1 MGAGA
6 SAAEAKP
13 DALDPEK
20 QANVYA
26 AVKQEY
32 DTLQA
37 MDKLDV
43 PDGVVLPADYAALLE
58 KGATKPDS
66 LGEKQARR
74 KLEKAYADAL
84 EAALAPPYPVVRCQL
99 TGLQDAMDRAVYEH
113 EKWPLVVDPSGQ
125 ASRFLKYQ
133 RGAFLFAHNPKD
145 MSKENLRRTLV
156 GAMRHGSWL
165 TISFESLEG
174 MEIQNVMSEGHFP
187 PQVLN
192 KGELFKEEVYATL
205 LRPAAGDP
213 QPIEFLPRDEM
224 KLVVVT
230 KRAEPPPDTAMEM
243 CVVYVEDPAAKVKA
257 NLADGGDPDDPE
269 AHARAMA
276 AACDGANNA
285 SMMLAFGIKETKR
298 NSPELVEAGFDGDR
312 AEIQRLLDKGYHIE
326 SEDTHRH
333 TALSEAACQGHN
345 ELIAWLINDLGADPN
360 TKNDAGRSPLWR
372 AAFMGHTE
380 TVQALLESGAD
391 PGQKAGFE
399 GPFDVAKDDAT
410 RAVIEGWD
418 PAETERLMKERKRLI
433 EQKIEARLT
442 TAAEREQYAREKIR
456 KELVDLADAGDTA
469 GVEEYLMNLAAEAD
483 RHREKPR
490 GKAELRNDR
499 GLTLLMI
506 AVAKGHYELAEMLL
520 TKYETFDVDFEGTER
535 KVFYASVKSRDP
547 KGWNIA
553 QLAVFHKHK
562 KMIALVLKHGADPY
576 KKNSYGK
583 NAFSFAQDVLDAAR
597 EVVEDRSEFR
607 QVLEE
612 WEAEQNPKAAAERR
626 KLEEEAAAAAA
637 AAKEKAEG
645 GGKGKKKGKGKGKK
659 GKKEGALAK
668 LAGKAGG
675 GSGIKGKKGKGGKAK
690 GPSTKKAAGAKGKK
704 PELLKGLNK
713 NKKKKKG

>member
-6 SAAEAKP
+6 SAAAAKP

-26 AVKQEY
+26 AVKAEY

-37 MDKLDV
+37 MDKL
-43 PDGVVLPADYAALLE
+43 PDDPKPLPADYAALLE
-58 KGATKPDS
+58 AGAKKADS
-66 LGEKQARR
+66 LDEKQARR
-74 KLEKAYADAL
+74 KLEKVYNDAL
-84 EAALAPPYPVVRCQL
+84 EAALAPPWPVVKCRLQ
-99 TGLQDAMDRAVYEH
+99 GLQDAMDQAVYEH
-113 EKWPLVVDPSGQ
+113 EKWPLIVDPSGQ
-125 ASRFLKYQ
+125 AARFLKYQ
-133 RGAFLFAHNPKD
+133 RGAYLFAHNPKD

-156 GAMRHGSWL
+156 GAMRYGSWL
-165 TISFESLEG
+165 TISFETLEG
-174 MEIQNVMSEGHFP
+174 MEIQNIMSEGHFP
-187 PQVLN
+187 PQAM
-192 KGELFKEEVYATL
+192 KKEELFKEEVYATL

-213 QPIEFLPRDEM
+213 QPIEFLPRDDM

-243 CVVYVEDPAAKVKA
+243 CVVYVEDPAAKVRA
-257 NLADGGDPDDPE
+257 NLADGGKGADDDPE
-269 AHARAMA
+269 AAARAMSE
-276 AACDGANNA
+276 ACDGANNA

-298 NSPELVEAGFDGDR
+298 NSEELVEAGFDGDR

-360 TKNDAGRSPLWR
+360 TKNDVGRSPLWR

-380 TVQALLESGAD
+380 TVAELLQAGAN

-399 GPFDVAKDDAT
+399 GPFDVAKDDET
-410 RAVIEGWD
+410 RKVLEEWD
-418 PAETERLMKERKRLI
+418 PADTERLMKERKRLI
-433 EQKIEARLT
+433 EQKMEARLT

-456 KELVDLADAGDTA
+456 KELVELAEAGDTA
-469 GVEEYLMNLAAEAD
+469 GVEEYLMGLAAEAD

-490 GKAELRNDR
+490 GKAEVRSDR

-506 AVAKGHYELAEMLL
+506 AVSKGHHELAEMLL
-520 TKYETFDVDFEGTER
+520 TKYETFDIDFEGTER
-535 KVFYASVKSRDP
+535 KVFFASVKSRDP
-547 KGWNIA
+547 KGWTVA

-562 KMIALVLKHGADPY
+562 KMISLVLKHGADPY

-597 EVVEDRSEFR
+597 AVVEDRSEFR

-612 WEAEQNPKAAAERR
+612 WEAEQNPKAAAER
-626 KLEEEAAAAAA
+626 KKAEEEAAALA
-637 AAKEKAEG
+637 AAKAAAAEG
-645 GGKGKKKGKGKGKK
+645 GGKKKKGKGKK
-659 GKKEGALAK
+659 GKKGSALER
-668 LAGKAGG
+668 LAGKAGA
-675 GSGIKGKKGKGGKAK
+675 GSGIKGKKGKGGKGGKAK
-690 GPSTKKAAGAKGKK
+690 GPATKKAGAKKGKK

-713 NKKKKKG
+713 NKKKKA